1 LVLKRRAADMKL
13 LDGKR
18 GLVFGVVNER
28 SIAWHI
34 ARNAAVYGATCGFS
48 YLPGDK
54 MERRVAKALE
64 DGGFE
69 NPWLQPCDVSSDPDL
84 DRLFEA
90 YAAEF
95 RTLDFVVHSVAYA
108 DREYLQPGTFA
119 DTPRT
124 VFAQALDISA
134 YSLVAIARRAKP
146 LMTSGGSIL
155 ALSYYGAEKAASG
168 YNVMGVAKSALE
180 SCVRYLAAELGPASI
195 RVNSLSAGPCR
206 TLSAMAVGGIDGILE
221 KVAAA
226 APLRRNI
233 ETDEV
238 GKAAVYLLSDLSSG
252 VTGETH
258 HVDAGYNA
266 IVT

>member
-1 LVLKRRAADMKL
+1 MKL
-13 LDGKR
+13 LENKI
-18 GLVFGVVNER
+18 GLVFGLANDR

-34 ARNAAVYGATCGFS
+34 ARNAIEHGATCGFP
-48 YLPGDK
+48 YLSGEK
-54 MERRVAKALE
+54 MERRVRKTLE
-64 DGGFE
+64 DGGVVG
-69 NPWLQPCDVSSDPDL
+69 PWLYPCDVSRDDDL
-84 DRLFEA
+84 DSLFS
-90 YAAEF
+90 AAAKHF
-95 RTLDFVVHSVAYA
+95 GRLDFVVHSIAYA

-119 DTPRT
+119 ETPRA
-124 VFAQALDISA
+124 VFAQALDISV
-134 YSLVAIARRAKP
+134 YSLLAVARRAQS

-155 ALSYYGAEKAASG
+155 TLSYYGAEKAASG
-168 YNVMGVAKSALE
+168 YNVMGVAKAALE
-180 SCVRYLAAELGPASI
+180 SAVRYLAVDLGPQGI

-206 TLSAMAVGGIDGILE
+206 TLSAMAVGGIDDILTRVE
-221 KVAAA
+221 AV

-258 HVDAGYNA
+258 HVDAGYSA